1 MLSRY
6 KHWLDEIFGETNDK
20 IEEIT
25 NVRDLECLKWVQAFL
40 VSKEK
45 YSEANLIKQQIETLK
60 EIENKNEE
68 KKQAAMNEDFENAAK
83 LKWVIAELESH
94 LLTEH

>member
-1 MLSRY
+1 MLSWY
-6 KHWLDEIFGETNDK
+6 KHWLDEVFGETNDK

-68 KKQAAMNEDFENAAK
+68 KK
-83 LKWVIAELESH
+83 
-94 LLTEH
+94 